1 MHTKY
6 ITHNGTYG
14 IKMHGI
20 STAYMH
26 KANMSRAY
34 NWRTCIRRTKFM
46 CLKFKEYL
54 KNNWKPYDRRP
65 CEEGGSVIAHLVAK
79 LAAIVESYTMED

>member
-1 MHTKY
+1 
-6 ITHNGTYG
+6 
-14 IKMHGI
+14 
-20 STAYMH
+20 
-26 KANMSRAY
+26 
-34 NWRTCIRRTKFM
+34 M